1 MRLCTSLDSPPRYK
15 HVVMKYKLIAQLDYL
30 CIVNNNVIWM
40 YVMIRWLPFTIIQI
54 CDKRAWFPFIEPL
67 NTIE

>member
-1 MRLCTSLDSPPRYK
+1 
-15 HVVMKYKLIAQLDYL
+15 MKYKLIAQLDYL